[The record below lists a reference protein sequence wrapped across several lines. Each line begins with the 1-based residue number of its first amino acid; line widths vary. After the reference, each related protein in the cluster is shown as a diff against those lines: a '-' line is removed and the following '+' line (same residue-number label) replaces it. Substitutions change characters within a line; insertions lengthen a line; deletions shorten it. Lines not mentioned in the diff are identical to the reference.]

1 MAGGKAEGSERIG
14 GPDNS
19 DWEERTVKLRI
30 RAHWTISGCS
40 EHLRL
45 LRYSCVGKDRKR
57 IHSKEDR
64 KQAGVTSDILP
75 QIGVS
80 FHYSSSAELYRSPLA
95 AGFPCSLFWT

>member
-1 MAGGKAEGSERIG
+1 MAGGKAEGSEWIG

-64 KQAGVTSDILP
+64 KQASTDW
-75 QIGVS
+75 
-80 FHYSSSAELYRSPLA
+80 
-95 AGFPCSLFWT
+95 SLISLQL